1 MLEILY
7 FPAAKQQLYFVGVG
21 TAQAANEFATQL
33 NINPKLCF
41 GDEGGAMG
49 DALGLNQ
56 GVKTMWNPAAVN
68 AMMSRNDQESL
79 TELGNAYKMAIDN
92 VGIKTIMP
100 VDMKDTLRQG
110 GTFVFRGSKALYEHY
125 DSKVGDNADI
135 DSILAAMKA

>member
-1 MLEILY
+1 M
-7 FPAAKQQLYFVGVG
+7 GVG

-110 GTFVFRGSKALYEHY
+110 VTFVFRGSKALYEHY

>member
-1 MLEILY
+1 M
-7 FPAAKQQLYFVGVG
+7 GVG

-41 GDEGGAMG
+41 GDEGGTMG

-92 VGIKTIMP
+92 VGIKAIMP

>member
-1 MLEILY
+1 
-7 FPAAKQQLYFVGVG
+7 VGVG

>member
-1 MLEILY
+1 
-7 FPAAKQQLYFVGVG
+7 VGVG

-79 TELGNAYKMAIDN
+79 TDLGNAYKIAIDN

-100 VDMKDTLRQG
+100 SDMKDTLRQG
-110 GTFVFRGSKALYEHY
+110 GTFVFRGSKTLYEHY

>member
-1 MLEILY
+1 
-7 FPAAKQQLYFVGVG
+7 VGVG

-79 TELGNAYKMAIDN
+79 G
-92 VGIKTIMP
+92 P
-100 VDMKDTLRQG
+100 W
-110 GTFVFRGSKALYEHY
+110 
-125 DSKVGDNADI
+125 
-135 DSILAAMKA
+135 